1 MKPHGYLPQRYR
13 HSLVSSTHSL
23 QSFVKMITRHALVIN
38 ISDKFGVAIGENVV
52 DW

>member
-1 MKPHGYLPQRYR
+1 
-13 HSLVSSTHSL
+13 
-23 QSFVKMITRHALVIN
+23 MITRHALVIN